1 MSPEKV
7 TIILKDKAR
16 IMKNMLFQTYAMNL
30 FIFRDVDLSHPDVN
44 NTYLFKVVV
53 TRRSLAVAAG
63 FLNAYFNT

>member
-30 FIFRDVDLSHPDVN
+30 FIFRDFDLSHPDVH